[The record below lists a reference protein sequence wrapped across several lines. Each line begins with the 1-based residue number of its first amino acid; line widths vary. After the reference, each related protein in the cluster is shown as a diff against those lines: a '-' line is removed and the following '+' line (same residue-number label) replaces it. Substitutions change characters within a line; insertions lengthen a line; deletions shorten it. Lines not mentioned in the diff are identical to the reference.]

1 MTRDEIKK
9 MFPEATDEQI
19 SALLSSHHNELNK
32 LKDDNKSLR
41 EKADKF
47 DAAEREKLSQ
57 EEKLNKLI
65 EEANKA
71 KADNLRLLNRT
82 KAAAKL
88 APLGFSEDYSPILD
102 GFVSDNEEITM
113 NFADAL
119 VKMITS
125 TSAKAAAAA
134 KQKKGSEAA

>member
-9 MFPEATDEQI
+9 LFLEATNEQV

-32 LKDDNKSLR
+32 LKDDNKQLR

-57 EEKLNKLI
+57 KEKLNKLI
-65 EEANKA
+65 EEVNKA
-71 KADNLRLLNRT
+71 KADNLWLLNRT
-82 KAAAKL
+82 K
-88 APLGFSEDYSPILD
+88 
-102 GFVSDNEEITM
+102 
-113 NFADAL
+113 
-119 VKMITS
+119 
-125 TSAKAAAAA
+125 AAA